1 MVANRMKGRQ
11 KPRKSLRTILV
22 LWLLIFSVV
31 PLAFITGYSLVKYEQ
46 AINQEL
52 STRLLGNA
60 REISVTFSEFQ
71 SSLVAENHQI
81 STDRALIYY
90 LTTNN
95 YVQGREGLKRWFK
108 AAVSHRLMVFNRDAR
123 LEVALYKDEHNQVQR
138 RESLESGVVE
148 LNEPLVKAIT
158 GSDEML
164 LMDIGSEPQAGHPRG
179 RSAHLEFS
187 VFSKVLGANGK
198 IVGYV
203 EEDILLDESFLQSLR
218 NRLNAEI
225 FFFQQDKPTILA
237 THDDL
242 SLYKV
247 ETFMPHLK
255 DDGFFEIN
263 IRSNPYR
270 LMLRELKW
278 GDTTFVMGLGASKSA
293 AKAVLKNVNVAFFT
307 VVGTIIVLLI
317 LLSVFASKILLT
329 PIYTVLTAI
338 ERADFDRGLLQ
349 IPTSNETELGLLAE
363 GFNDLSRR
371 TFESQ
376 KALKDKI
383 QELESANNEIR
394 DTQAKLVHTAKMA
407 SLGQLVAGVAH
418 ELNNP
423 IGFIYSNM
431 SHLREYSEKLIHLI
445 DVAENNPQS
454 FKKEKAKADLDY
466 IEKDLPKLISSCEDG
481 ARRTRDIVLG
491 LRNFSRLEE
500 AQIKRVDIH
509 EGLDN
514 TLQLLAGEIKN
525 RIQVIKKFEK
535 LPKVNCYPSQLN
547 QVFMNVLSNAA
558 QAIEN
563 EGEIHITTRKLA
575 GDRIEVAIRDSG
587 KGMNKSTLEKVF
599 DPFFTTKGLG
609 SGTGLGLSISYGVIQ
624 KHGGDI
630 LVSSEA
636 GKGTEFKIILPVHGP
651 LEIKKS
657 TG

>member
-1 MVANRMKGRQ
+1 MKVRQ
-11 KPRKSLRTILV
+11 RPRKSLRTILI

-60 REISVTFSEFQ
+60 REISTILAEFQ
-71 SSLVAENHQI
+71 SKLVSESQ
-81 STDRALIYY
+81 TLTEDKTLGYY
-90 LTTNN
+90 LASGNITAA
-95 YVQGREGLKRWFK
+95 RESLKTSFK
-108 AAVSHRLMVFNRDAR
+108 PMFAHRIWVFSRDAR
-123 LEVALYKDEHNQVQR
+123 LEIALYKDDHGQVHR
-138 RESLESGVVE
+138 RENLEGAVE
-148 LNEPLVKAIT
+148 LQEPLLKAM
-158 GSDEML
+158 GAKNEML
-164 LMDIGSEPQAGHPRG
+164 LMDIGGQETSGKPRD
-179 RSAHLEFS
+179 AHIEFS
-187 VFSKVLGANGK
+187 VFRKLFNGAGK
-198 IVGYV
+198 LVGYV
-203 EEDILLDESFLQSLR
+203 EEAITLDESFLQNMR

-225 FFFQQDKPTILA
+225 FFFQPDKAIILA
-237 THDDL
+237 THEDL

-247 ETFMPHLK
+247 GTFLPHLK
-255 DDGFFEIN
+255 EDGFFEMN

-278 GDTTFVMGLGASKSA
+278 GEAAFVLGLGASKSA
-293 AKAVLKNVNVAFFT
+293 AMNVLKNVNIAFFT
-307 VVGTIIVLLI
+307 VVGAIIVLLV
-317 LLSVFASKILLT
+317 LLSFFASKILLT
-329 PIYTVLTAI
+329 PIYEVLSAI
-338 ERADFDRGLLQ
+338 ERTDFDQTLLQ
-349 IPTSNETELGLLAE
+349 IPTTNETELGLLAE

-371 TFESQ
+371 AVESQ

-431 SHLREYSEKLIHLI
+431 THLRDYSQKLIHLI
-445 DVAENNPQS
+445 EVAEKEPG
-454 FKKEKAKADLDY
+454 KLKAEKAKADLAY

-500 AQIKRVDIH
+500 AQIKQVDIH
-509 EGLDN
+509 EGLEN
-514 TLQLLAGEIKN
+514 TLQLLTGELKN
-525 RIQVIKKFEK
+525 RIQVTKDFGQ
-535 LPKVNCYPSQLN
+535 LPKINCYPSQLN

-558 QAIEN
+558 QSIEGD
-563 EGEIHITTRKLA
+563 GEIHIQTKKLN
-575 GDRIEVAIRDSG
+575 GERVEISIRDSG
-587 KGMNKSTLEKVF
+587 KGMGKATLEKVF

-630 LVSSEA
+630 LVKSEV
-636 GKGTEFKIILPVHGP
+636 GRGTEFKIILPVNGP
-651 LEIKKS
+651 LELKKPA
-657 TG
+657 G